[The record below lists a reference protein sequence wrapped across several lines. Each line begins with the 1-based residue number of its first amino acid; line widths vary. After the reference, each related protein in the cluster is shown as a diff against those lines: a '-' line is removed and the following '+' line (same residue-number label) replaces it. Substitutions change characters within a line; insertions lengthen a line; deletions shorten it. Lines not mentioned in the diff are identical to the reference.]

1 MNTTINQL
9 TDFGFTKSNGGAHTA
24 RTMMLEE
31 LTALLR
37 YVEDETALKEAYIA
51 AIEAENCLAKP
62 SGKAR
67 ILTGRHLAALYTL
80 DPQFALFRALRF
92 LWGRDEASRPL
103 LALLCSYARDEVL
116 RDSARIILDTPVDE
130 LLPREQMDALFDRK
144 YPGRFSPATLKSV
157 AQNVNGSWT
166 RSGHLRG
173 RTKKY
178 RAKPQVGAGAVS
190 YALFIAYLCG
200 FRGLNLFSSE
210 YIKLLDCGRE
220 RAHELAEEASSRGWI
235 IFKSIGDVVEVQFPQ
250 LLTAEEKELVSEQ
263 V

>member
-1 MNTTINQL
+1 MNKTENPIS
-9 TDFGFTKSNGGAHTA
+9 DFGFIRKNGGAHTA

-31 LTALLR
+31 LSTLLD
-37 YVEDETALKEAYIA
+37 YVSAEDASKAMYIA
-51 AIEAENCLAKP
+51 AIEEENCLAKP
-62 SGKAR
+62 SGKSR
-67 ILTGRHLAALYTL
+67 ILTGRHLAALYSL
-80 DPQFALFRALRF
+80 DSKVTLFRALLYF
-92 LWGRDEASRPL
+92 WIRDDNSQPL

-116 RDSARIILDTPVDE
+116 RDSASLILDAAE
-130 LLPREQMDALFDRK
+130 NEQILREQMEALFEKK

-166 RSGHLRG
+166 RSGHLKG

-178 RAKPQVGAGAVS
+178 RTKPQVSAGAVS

-210 YIKLLDCGRE
+210 YIKLLDCGKE
-220 RAHELAEEASSRGWI
+220 RAHELAEESSRRGWI
-235 IFKSIGDVVEVQFPQ
+235 TFKSIGDVVEVQFPQ

-263 V
+263 A

>member
-1 MNTTINQL
+1 MEKPLNC
-9 TDFGFTKSNGGAHTA
+9 FGFIKENGGAHTA

-31 LTALLR
+31 LTTLLD
-37 YVEDETALKEAYIA
+37 YVGVVDVSKEIYIA
-51 AIEAENCLAKP
+51 AIEDENCLAKP

-67 ILTGRHLAALYTL
+67 ILTGRHLSALYTL
-80 DPQFALFRALRF
+80 DPQITLFRALLF
-92 LWGRDEASRPL
+92 FWARDDASRPL

-116 RDSARIILDTPVDE
+116 RDSAQLIRDTSEDE
-130 LLPREQMDALFDRK
+130 LLRREQMEALFDK
-144 YPGRFSPATLKSV
+144 KFPGRFSPATLKSV

-178 RAKPQVGAGAVS
+178 RTKPHVSAGAVA

-200 FRGLNLFSSE
+200 FRGLNLFSCE
-210 YIKLLDCGRE
+210 YVKLLDCGRD
-220 RAHELAEEASSRGWI
+220 RAIELAEEASRRGWI

-250 LLTAEEKELVSEQ
+250 LLTAAEKELVREQ
-263 V
+263 A

>member
-1 MNTTINQL
+1 MAKTVNPL
-9 TDFGFTKSNGGAHTA
+9 SDFGFIKEHGGAHTA

-31 LTALLR
+31 LTTLLDH
-37 YVEDETALKEAYIA
+37 VGMKGVSKEVYIA
-51 AIEAENCLAKP
+51 AIEEENCLAKP

-80 DPQFALFRALRF
+80 DPETTLFRVLLYF
-92 LWGRDEASRPL
+92 WERDKGSRPL

-116 RDSARIILDTPVDE
+116 RDSSLLILDAVEDE
-130 LLPREQMDALFDRK
+130 LILRQQMEALFEKK

-178 RAKPQVGAGAVS
+178 RSKPLVSSGAVS

-200 FRGLNLFSSE
+200 FRGMNLFSSE
-210 YIKLLDCGRE
+210 YVKLLDCGRD
-220 RAHELAEEASSRGWI
+220 RAIELAEEASRRGWI
-235 IFKSIGDVVEVQFPQ
+235 IFKSIGDVVEVQFSQ
-250 LLTAEEKELVSEQ
+250 LLTAAEKELVSEQ
-263 V
+263 A

>member
-1 MNTTINQL
+1 MTKTENSL
-9 TDFGFTKSNGGAHTA
+9 SDFGFIKENGGAHTA

-31 LTALLR
+31 LKILLN
-37 YVEDETALKEAYIA
+37 YIGDESASKEVYIA
-51 AIEAENCLAKP
+51 AIEDENCLAKP

-67 ILTGRHLAALYTL
+67 TLTGRHLAALYTL
-80 DPQFALFRALRF
+80 DRQITLFRALLF
-92 LWGRDEASRPL
+92 FWKRDEASRPL

-116 RDSARIILDTPVDE
+116 RDSALLILDASEDE
-130 LLPREQMDALFDRK
+130 PISREQMEALFEKK

-178 RAKPQVGAGAVS
+178 RAKPLVSAGAVA
-190 YALFIAYLCG
+190 YALFIAYLYG
-200 FRGLNLFSSE
+200 FRGMSLFSSE
-210 YIKLLDCGRE
+210 YVKLLDCGRD
-220 RAHELAEEASSRGWI
+220 RAIELAEEASRRGWI

-250 LLTAEEKELVSEQ
+250 LLTAAEKELVREQ
-263 V
+263 A